1 MDYFNPFM
9 RQSFPAQ
16 QALMPTQMPMPMP
29 TQMPM
34 QRQALPPIDQQQFRQ
49 FAITLNDNALNNFA
63 QMARQQGISETDIQ
77 AGINF
82 IKTLR

>member
-9 RQSFPAQ
+9 RQTYPTQ
-16 QALMPTQMPMPMP
+16 QAPMPM
-29 TQMPM
+29 QM
-34 QRQALPPIDQQQFRQ
+34 QQQGPPIDPQQFRQ
-49 FAITLNDNALNNFA
+49 FAMTLNDNALNNFA
-63 QMARQQGISETDIQ
+63 QMARQRGISEPDIQ

>member
-9 RQSFPAQ
+9 RQSFPTQ
-16 QALMPTQMPMPMP
+16 QAPMPM
-29 TQMPM
+29 QIPM
-34 QRQALPPIDQQQFRQ
+34 QRQNLPPIDQQQFRQ
-49 FAITLNDNALNNFA
+49 FAMTLNDNALNNFA